1 MRGAIMEAYCSAA
14 TVPPIR
20 KVADKSPKRT
30 GTAGTTAI
38 WVGGLEAEFVYWYQ
52 AKAPAA
58 TTIRRTPNKNFPLGF
73 LGSTGR
79 GTTTGP
85 GADGA
90 SGATVLSGL
99 GAGALLE

>member
-14 TVPPIR
+14 TVPAIR
-20 KVADKSPKRT
+20 KVSDKSPNRT
-30 GTAGTTAI
+30 GTVGTTAI
-38 WVGGLEAEFVYWYQ
+38 WAGALAVEFAYRNQ

-58 TTIRRTPNKNFPLGF
+58 TTIRRIPHRNFRRF

-85 GADGA
+85 GAEGA
-90 SGATVLSGL
+90 SGAMVLSGL

>member
-1 MRGAIMEAYCSAA
+1 MEAYCSAA

-20 KVADKSPKRT
+20 NVADKSPKRT

-38 WVGGLEAEFVYWYQ
+38 WAGAFEAEFAYRYQ

-58 TTIRRTPNKNFPLGF
+58 TTIRRTANRNFPLGS
-73 LGSTGR
+73 LGSVGR

-85 GADGA
+85 GAGGA
-90 SGATVLSGL
+90 SGATVRSGL
-99 GAGALLE
+99 GAGALL